1 LEEAMPDWS
10 IKIVL
15 NPNAVADAPGAFE
28 PLQASLDDIV
38 SWNDTTGQKHQ
49 PWPTDSSYKPLA
61 VTEDSPLY
69 LSDEIAPFG
78 RSDAYDLIMPA
89 TVDPTTGIGTLYY
102 YCKLHHG
109 EHGTITVKPIPAV
122 PPAPPP
128 QD

>member
-1 LEEAMPDWS
+1 MPDWS
-10 IKIVL
+10 IKIVP
-15 NPNAVADAPGAFE
+15 NPSAPADAPGTFE
-28 PLQASLDDIV
+28 PLQASLDDTV
-38 SWNDTTGQKHQ
+38 SWNDTTGQKHH
-49 PWPTDSSYKPLA
+49 PWPTDSNYKPLA

-69 LSDEIAPFG
+69 LSDEMPPFE

-89 TVDPTTGIGTLYY
+89 SVDPTTGIGTLYY